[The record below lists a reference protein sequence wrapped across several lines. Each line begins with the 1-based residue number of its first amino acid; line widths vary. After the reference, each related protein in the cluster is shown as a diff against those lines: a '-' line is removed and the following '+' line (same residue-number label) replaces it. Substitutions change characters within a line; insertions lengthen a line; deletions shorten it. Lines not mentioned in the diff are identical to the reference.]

1 VFLLEKAVESALR
14 LTGFELKNVEIVRD
28 LPLDTHVRGDEPA
41 IIGVLINL
49 FSNAARALDAAAPE
63 SPRIEIS
70 ARPQGARLLLAVRDN
85 GAGIAPENLGRVFEP
100 FFTTRD
106 VGQGLGL
113 GLSVSYGIVQ
123 RHGGTLTVA
132 SALGRWTEFSFDL
145 ALASPQA
152 KGESTRETVRAL

>member
-1 VFLLEKAVESALR
+1 
-14 LTGFELKNVEIVRD
+14 
-28 LPLDTHVRGDEPA
+28 VRGDEPA

-49 FSNAARALDAAAPE
+49 FSNAALALQVKAEQA
-63 SPRIEIS
+63 PRIEIS
-70 ARPQGARLLLAVRDN
+70 ARPEGDRLRLAVRDN
-85 GAGIAPENLGRVFEP
+85 GSGIAPENLARVFEP

-132 SALGRWTEFSFDL
+132 SDLGQWTEFSFDL
-145 ALASPQA
+145 ALASPQPQ
-152 KGESTRETVRAL
+152 GERTLEAARAH